1 MKIAEVFRF
10 GRDGYERGVQDDYE
24 RVDWEQGWGH
34 GGGWGGSWGHGGGW
48 GGGWG
53 HGGGWGGWG
62 HGAGWG
68 C

>member
-34 GGGWGGSWGHGGGW
+34 GGGWGG
-48 GGGWG
+48 GWG
-53 HGGGWGGWG
+53 HGGGWGDWG
-62 HGAGWG
+62 HGGGWG
-68 C
+68 VLIGK